1 MMLQGQ
7 DHIYGEPL
15 GRGVH
20 PDDAASHDAVGD
32 HVVIVGAPLARWS
45 ACRRVMTKRL
55 TSMVEDKL
63 RHSSRTV
70 TAKPIHKVVYPLA
83 NWGLWP
89 ETNSALEIGRVG
101 PGLRDIA
108 RLHRQQPANPPLP
121 YPPPND
127 PPNPVPPPPPP
138 IANV

>member
-20 PDDAASHDAVGD
+20 LDDAASHDAVGD

-63 RHSSRTV
+63 RHFSRTA
-70 TAKPIHKVVYPLA
+70 TAEPIHKVVYPLA

-89 ETNSALEIGRVG
+89 ETNSALEIGRISAG
-101 PGLRDIA
+101 TGAIPR
-108 RLHRQQPANPPLP
+108 RHRHPLP
-121 YPPPND
+121 
-127 PPNPVPPPPPP
+127 NPR
-138 IANV
+138 